1 MAVRYDKKFNSEI
14 SKVVNAYNRKINR
27 LTKLNAGYDLPEK
40 FSAEALKSLKKTAS
54 TRAEVRRRLKDLQ
67 SFTTR
72 GGEKNIRVGGT
83 TMPRYQYTNIKR
95 YRRILSSQ
103 ISRKMKRYE
112 TTRPITG
119 TKEEPFTFSQ
129 YGSQEYL
136 TLKAKQLTLLD
147 KDITSLTK
155 SEVKSYLNKL
165 IANVE
170 PKKLDVWQNNYID
183 ILEDTAL
190 SYGYDPDKLD
200 YIVSKLKALSPE
212 QFDDLSFISRNIKSV
227 MYAYK
232 ALESIQTPKEL
243 ADVGDDVLNNLDEI
257 FENIDDIIELYV

>member
-1 MAVRYDKKFNSEI
+1 MAVRYDKKFNAEI

-27 LTKLNAGYDLPEK
+27 LTKLNAGYDLPKK
-40 FSAEALKSLKKTAS
+40 FSAEALKSLKKTAG
-54 TRAEVRRRLKDLQ
+54 TRREVRRKLKDLQ

-200 YIVSKLKALSPE
+200 YIVSKLKALTPD

-232 ALESIQTPKEL
+232 VLESIQTPKEL